1 MALPVLARE
10 FLKESALHPHWNY
23 MRSFHAALLILL
35 PAMALAD
42 LTQTVTLSTSNPTNL
57 NLVAGAASNS
67 GGDIQFSSAGMA
79 PLGAATML
87 NVGIQTAAGF
97 AAVSQLVVEFYPG
110 YSTQTIATATLETV
124 EGPLVDEFFVHTNG
138 GHWAKL
144 LVTGSTASTITLMFT
159 TFGVTGSGTAGPPT
173 ITAIRNNSSNIFA
186 GFPNYGIAPSSIF
199 VIVGTGLADP
209 GTPVLQSSAAPGLQ
223 LTLNGA
229 SISATVAGV
238 TVQPAIYYTSP
249 TQIAAVLPASTPVG
263 IGTLTVTYEG
273 VASNAEPL
281 VVVAAALGINTFYTN
296 SAVATDAITG
306 ALLTYTASGT
316 PGETIVLWTT
326 GLGADPA
333 DSDTTYTTTPHAVA
347 TSLQIYIDGT
357 PATILYQGSAG
368 YPGVNQINLTIPA
381 STPNGC
387 WIAIVAVSN
396 GVTSNIATLPVNS
409 GGGACVDPV
418 NGLSGAQVAPG
429 SQTLRTGFVGLIQTA
444 RTAANGT
451 VTDSTSATG
460 AFEKYQGIYSPSNPV
475 SPGGCLLSNLTPVS
489 VGTFTGLDPGQIGL
503 AGPSGLSVALAN
515 QLGIKGAFSATLT
528 AGAIQQ
534 SGGAYTFQGSG
545 GADVGSFTATLNFS
559 NPLLSWTNQN
569 AAATID
575 RSAGFTATWTGG
587 NAGSYVF
594 VTGTSTSAATANT
607 PSVAGGFT
615 CLANAGDGQLTVP
628 AYILSG
634 LPAGSG
640 GVEIQNDIYQSLPA
654 SGLDIGIVQGVIGI
668 SVSSKFK

>member
-1 MALPVLARE
+1 M
-10 FLKESALHPHWNY
+10 K
-23 MRSFHAALLILL
+23 SFQAALWSVVPALAFIL
-35 PAMALAD
+35 PATALAD
-42 LTQTVTLSTSNPTNL
+42 LTQTVTLSSSNPTNL
-57 NLVAGAASNS
+57 GLDTGAASNS
-67 GGDIQFSSAGMA
+67 GGDIQFSANGIA
-79 PLGAATML
+79 PLGSATVN
-87 NVGIQTAAGF
+87 NVGYKSSADF
-97 AAVSQLVVEFYPG
+97 ADISQLIVELYPG
-110 YSTQTIATATLETV
+110 YSTSTISIATLTAV
-124 EGPLVDEFFVHTNG
+124 EASLTDCFFVHTNG
-138 GHWAKL
+138 GHWAKV
-144 LVTGSTASTITLMFT
+144 LVTGSTSSTITLMFT
-159 TFGVTGSGTAGPPT
+159 TFGVTGSGTTGPPT

-199 VIVGTGLADP
+199 VIIGTGLADP

-263 IGTLTVTYEG
+263 TGTLTVTYKG

-281 VVVAAALGINTFYTN
+281 VVVPAALGINTFYTN

-306 ALLTYTASGT
+306 GLLTYTASGT

-333 DSDTTYTTTPHAVA
+333 DSDTTYTTTPHSVA
-347 TSLQIYIDGT
+347 TPLQIYIDGT

-396 GVTSNIATLPVNS
+396 GVPSNIATIPVNA

-418 NGLSGAQVAPG
+418 NGLSGSQVVPG
-429 SQTLRTGFVGLIQTA
+429 SQTIRTGFVGLIQTV
-444 RTAANGT
+444 RTGANGT
-451 VTDSTSATG
+451 LTYSTSATG
-460 AFEKYQGIYSPSNPV
+460 AFEKYQGIYSPTNPV
-475 SPGGCLLSNLTPVS
+475 SPGGCLVSNLTPVG

-503 AGPSGLSVALAN
+503 TGPSGLSVNLAN
-515 QLGIKGAFSATLT
+515 QLGIKGAFIATLT
-528 AGAIQQ
+528 AGAIPQ
-534 SGGAYTFQGSG
+534 SGGSYAFQGTG
-545 GADVGSFTATLNFS
+545 GADVGSFTSTLNFS

-569 AAATID
+569 VAATID
-575 RSAGFTATWTGG
+575 RSRGFTVTWTGG
-587 NAGSYVF
+587 NPGSYVF

-628 AYILSG
+628 AYILSA

-640 GVEIQNDIYQSLPA
+640 GVEIQNDIYEALPA
-654 SGLDIGIVQGVIGI
+654 TGLDIGIVQGEIGV
-668 SVSSKFK
+668 SVTAKFK